1 MSNKSKLLVSFLRN
15 TVLQQDTAHTY
26 VLPPGSIN
34 PSLRKSTR
42 LSGGRH
48 GVKGLLCFR
57 LEVTYFI
64 VIFGCMTGWEH
75 VKGAKC
81 SFLELHQDSRV
92 NTQLS
97 MLRISYPR
105 LQAGAEE
112 MGKASAE
119 VKAAYTNG
127 RVPFHPRFWDT
138 RGRVL
143 ARWEQG
149 KAGGPGVAA
158 TPRLWAARKGV
169 SRAGCSGRL
178 ASPQAARAAFPG
190 PRAQGQGWEG
200 RH

>member
-57 LEVTYFI
+57 
-64 VIFGCMTGWEH
+64 
-75 VKGAKC
+75 
-81 SFLELHQDSRV
+81 
-92 NTQLS
+92 LS